1 MKKRGETNPTY
12 LEECLAFL
20 PSSLMFFLMSVAQS
34 VYILKNPSQQAY
46 LSPDSLKNDRGNKR
60 IYIFFCTEFFL
71 KLYNFVNILLFC
83 VLKLPAY
90 RFQ

>member
-1 MKKRGETNPTY
+1 MY

-20 PSSLMFFLMSVAQS
+20 PSSLMVFFNVCGSVS
-34 VYILKNPSQQAY
+34 VYFEKSIATNI
-46 LSPDSLKNDRGNKR
+46 LSPGSLKNDRGNKR